1 MFLFDKPFN
10 GQYGNKFVLLMFP
23 YYRIAYCDI
32 AVLRYSE
39 RKVNRSYL
47 ETNIEKIVIMAR
59 RFTNNKIK
67 HAAHSLKCVA
77 CLDSYYRFP
86 FALLCVLQS
95 IWQLLMSVLPPRLHA
110 VTWSASISVSFQIRL
125 WLGPEL
131 MAQ

>member
-1 MFLFDKPFN
+1 
-10 GQYGNKFVLLMFP
+10 MFP

-67 HAAHSLKCVA
+67 HATHFKECVA
-77 CLDSYYRFP
+77 CLGSYYRFP

-110 VTWSASISVSFQIRL
+110 VTWSASISACLWIRFL
-125 WLGPEL
+125 FGPSGMTHSGRWIGVVAIE
-131 MAQ
+131 